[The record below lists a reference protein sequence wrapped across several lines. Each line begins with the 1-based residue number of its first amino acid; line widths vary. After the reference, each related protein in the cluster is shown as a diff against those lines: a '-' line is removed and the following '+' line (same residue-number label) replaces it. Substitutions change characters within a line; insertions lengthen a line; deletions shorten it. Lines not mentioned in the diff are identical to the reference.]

1 MSAMARGVCALESS
15 SFVHVAEVAHELRDA
30 SNSVDDPTKGVNG
43 VANVPLMSECPP
55 VPMERGSVGVTWEKN
70 ADKESSAH
78 ASEYRS
84 AGTSLCK
91 AV

>member
-1 MSAMARGVCALESS
+1 M
-15 SFVHVAEVAHELRDA
+15 LRDA
-30 SNSVDDPTKGVNG
+30 PDPADDSAKGVNE
-43 VANVPLMSECPP
+43 VADEAVIAECPP
-55 VPMERGSVGVTWEKN
+55 VPVHRGSVGVTWEKN

-78 ASEYRS
+78 ASVYQS